1 MAIRNVRYT
10 ACLLA
15 LVQILF
21 VGGERE
27 AVSQIQTSPK
37 QVTSEDA
44 DSKSFEVTG
53 TCMSMEESNP
63 IEGVELTLFEVT
75 GPGERIRELQRTT
88 SDPTGA
94 YLFKDLAPVNQS
106 RIAHRSYIVKAVANG
121 CPDVAFRI
129 RNSFDV
135 QNFAAAQLRM
145 HSGTGSIKG
154 KVTDEKGNPL
164 AGAIV
169 HWSFPIPVLPSE
181 VGLRMAKTNKEGLF
195 ILSGLPLIDGKP
207 RSLRAAYLKIEH
219 PAYPKQLFER
229 KSLEF
234 STFVMTPGGAVEG
247 IVIDEAT
254 QKPLTGIALTAQP
267 ADTKYESREAKTMTD
282 DQGRYRMMLVEGNYN
297 LIMDDPKYVAK
308 YSYMECRKG
317 GTLKLQPIQA
327 TVGGWIVGQV
337 INTDTNQP
345 EVMAV
350 VGDDQSERIGVGL
363 FGPDRPMG
371 RLIHTH
377 WLDEVDD
384 DGRFRILAHP
394 GENYP
399 YLCNL
404 RGKRTTWETMKQP
417 PVVVEAGKE
426 TRYDMVYEPPRT
438 PEQKMAKGK
447 AVLDKLP
454 ADVDG
459 RVAGIIAQF
468 RELNNTVDECEIWCL
483 LMKELVRIG
492 KPAVPA
498 LCKELEATDSPT
510 MMRRLAF
517 ALRAIGDPQAVPA
530 LIRTISKTLQPSM
543 SDYGL
548 VVEDPD
554 LMTFMQTHDLD
565 EKGRAAYFDL
575 GRPMREVYGALNK
588 LTKRT
593 QDVNPLSSISRSPD
607 QRALARQEKIYYD
620 AAREWSDWWESHWKE
635 FDVDQ
640 AYSKVNLPEFKP
652 RDVSGYPVG
661 LSLTKNAT
669 LGSGMQQLVLTPVGD
684 ADKSAHYLMDLD
696 TGQDASLPKELQSK
710 DDSPESVEAVRKYA
724 AEKGF
729 DLMCVSEVNADGV
742 ADYTLVGV
750 DLELWEIDPN
760 DAKKLEE
767 LVTAGKLPEGRKLKD
782 QRLLHRQPDSQ
793 ADTSSIGS
801 CFLYVTKDQ
810 GLGVIMLTDFVVTA
824 QDVTGLAV
832 APRGVGFYRGVQIT
846 YQQIAR

>member
-1 MAIRNVRYT
+1 MAIRNVCC
-10 ACLLA
+10 AVCLLV
-15 LVQILF
+15 LVQIVFL
-21 VGGERE
+21 GGERE
-27 AVSQIQTSPK
+27 AVAQIQASSK
-37 QVTSEDA
+37 QAASEDA
-44 DSKSFEVTG
+44 AAKSFEIAG
-53 TCMSMEESNP
+53 TCMSMEESNA

-75 GPGERIRELQRTT
+75 GPGKQIREIQRTT

-94 YLFKDLAPVNQS
+94 YSFKDLARANQS
-106 RIAHRSYIVKAVANG
+106 RIAHRSYIVKAVATG
-121 CPDVAFRI
+121 CPDVAFSI

-135 QNFAAAQLRM
+135 QNFAAGQLRM

-154 KVTDEKGNPL
+154 KVTDGKGNPL

-169 HWSFPIPVLPSE
+169 HWSFSVPASE
-181 VGLRMAKTNKEGLF
+181 VGLRTAKTNKEGLF
-195 ILSGLPLIDGKP
+195 ILGGLPLIDGKP
-207 RSLRAAYLKIEH
+207 RSLRGAYLQIQH
-219 PAYPKQLFER
+219 PAHPKQLFER

-234 STFVMTPGGAVEG
+234 STFVMAEGCAVEG
-247 IVIDEAT
+247 IVMDAET
-254 QKPLTGIALTAQP
+254 QKPLTGLALTAQS
-267 ADTKYESREAKTMTD
+267 ADTKYESREAKTLTD
-282 DQGRYRMMLVEGNYN
+282 DQGRFRMMLVEGNYN
-297 LIMDDPKYVAK
+297 LILDDPKYVAK
-308 YSYMECRKG
+308 YSYIECRKG
-317 GTLKLQPIQA
+317 GKLKLEPIQA

-345 EVMAV
+345 EVMAE
-350 VGDDQSERIGVGL
+350 VGNGQSERIGVGL

-384 DGRFRILAHP
+384 DGRFRVFAHP

-399 YLCNL
+399 YLCNV

-426 TRYDMVYEPPRT
+426 TRYDMLYEPPRT
-438 PEQKMAKGK
+438 PEQKMAKAK
-447 AVLDKLP
+447 EALDKLP

-459 RVAGIIAQF
+459 RVSSIIAQF
-468 RELNNTVDECEIWCL
+468 RELNNTVDECEIWCS

-498 LCKELEATDSPT
+498 LCKELEATDSAT
-510 MMRRLAF
+510 MIRRLAF

-530 LIRTISKTLQPSM
+530 LIRTIPKTLQPSM

-565 EKGRAAYFDL
+565 EKGRSAYFDL

-620 AAREWSDWWESHWKE
+620 VAREWSDWWESHWKE

-640 AYSKVNLPEFKP
+640 AYGKVNLPEFKP

-661 LSLTKNAT
+661 LALTKNAT
-669 LGSGMQQLVLTPVGD
+669 LGSGLQQMVLTPVGD

-696 TGQDASLPKELQSK
+696 TGQDASLPKELQAK
-710 DDSPESVEAVRKYA
+710 DGSPESVEAVRKYA
-724 AEKGF
+724 AENGF
-729 DLMCVSEVNADGV
+729 DLMCVSEINAAGV

-760 DAKKLEE
+760 DAKALEE
-767 LVTAGKLPEGRKLKD
+767 LVSKGKLPEGRKLKD

-793 ADTSSIGS
+793 ADTSAIGS
-801 CFLYVTKDQ
+801 SFLFVTKDQ

-832 APRGVGFYRGVQIT
+832 APRGVGFHRGVQIT